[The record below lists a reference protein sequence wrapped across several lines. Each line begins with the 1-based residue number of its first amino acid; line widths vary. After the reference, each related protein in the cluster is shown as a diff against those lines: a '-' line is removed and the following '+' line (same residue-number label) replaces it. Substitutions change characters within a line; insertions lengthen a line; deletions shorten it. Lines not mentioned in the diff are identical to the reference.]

1 MAATGSD
8 CGTGGTMKHP
18 LQLIVRLIVAGV
30 FLFAGSQKVFNTL
43 AFAEAIGRYQLLP
56 DWGNLLL
63 ASILPA
69 IEIVVAI
76 ALLLPRW
83 WRAAALLG
91 IALNSVFAVVLL
103 SAMIRGLSID
113 CGCFGSTAGLWST
126 LAAALLRATGL
137 LGMSLYLFLSEESCQ
152 E

>member
-1 MAATGSD
+1 MRLLLVA
-8 CGTGGTMKHP
+8 
-18 LQLIVRLIVAGV
+18 VRLIVGGV
-30 FLFAGSQKVFNTL
+30 FFYAGSQKLLDTL

-63 ASILPA
+63 ASVLPTL
-69 IEIVVAI
+69 EVVVAI

-83 WRAAALLG
+83 WRAASLLS
-91 IALNSVFAVVLL
+91 ILLNSLFSVALL

-113 CGCFGSTAGLWST
+113 CGCFGSTAGMWSS

-137 LGMSLYLFLSEESCQ
+137 LGMSLYLFLSEPSCR

>member
-1 MAATGSD
+1 
-8 CGTGGTMKHP
+8 MKQP
-18 LQLIVRLIVAGV
+18 VVLFVRLIVAGV
-30 FLFAGSQKVFNTL
+30 FFYAGSHKLVDAP

-63 ASILPA
+63 ASILPTL
-69 IEIVVAI
+69 EIVVAI

-83 WRAAALLG
+83 WRAASLLS
-91 IALNSVFAVVLL
+91 IVLNSMFAVALL

-113 CGCFGSTAGLWST
+113 CGCFGSTAGMWST

-137 LGMSLYLFLSEESCQ
+137 LGMSLYLFLSEQSCR